1 MRRDGGEAAPRTDG
15 CWILFRL
22 GRIFALC
29 SFLNSKSDVG
39 MVAARGAH
47 AIECAHAR
55 RVIRGWMGPWDGRD
69 RGEGG
74 GGVVR
79 SFVTSLW
86 RFNVKVDRRAT
97 ETSDF
102 FPTKRDQNSPSSSLS
117 SRARRPPVR
126 LFLCH
131 CSRKSNA
138 SFPAAAARLDVACTR
153 APADCRYADVP

>member
-55 RVIRGWMGPWDGRD
+55 RVIRGWMGPWDGREGGIEAREEVESFVRSLLLYGD
-69 RGEGG
+69 SMSRSTDERRRRRISFPRNAIKIRHRRHCRHAPVARPTVFVPLFSEIQCVISGG
-74 GGVVR
+74 GGAVR
-79 SFVTSLW
+79 CGLHARTS
-86 RFNVKVDRRAT
+86 
-97 ETSDF
+97 
-102 FPTKRDQNSPSSSLS
+102 
-117 SRARRPPVR
+117 
-126 LFLCH
+126 
-131 CSRKSNA
+131 
-138 SFPAAAARLDVACTR
+138 
-153 APADCRYADVP
+153 

>member
-1 MRRDGGEAAPRTDG
+1 MAAKRRRSGTADG

-55 RVIRGWMGPWDGRD
+55 RVIRGWMGR
-69 RGEGG
+69 EGG
-74 GGVVR
+74 REGWIEARKVESFR
-79 SFVTSLW
+79 SLLLYGDSMS
-86 RFNVKVDRRAT
+86 RS
-97 ETSDF
+97 TSDGDF
-102 FPTKRDQNSPSSSLS
+102 EFLSHETRSKFAIVVIVVTRPSP
-117 SRARRPPVR
+117 AR

-138 SFPAAAARLDVACTR
+138 SFPAAARLDVACTR